1 MMISMIVGLVPTL
14 TSSDLNYEALSDQ
27 VDKIC
32 IDDQLI
38 ILTIC
43 K

>member
-1 MMISMIVGLVPTL
+1 MISIIVGLLPTL
-14 TSSDLNYEALSDQ
+14 TSTDLGYEALSDQ

-32 IDDQLI
+32 MYDQLI
-38 ILTIC
+38 ILTIR